1 MHKKNTS
8 KDCDGRDNNNNDNN
22 NNDNN
27 DNNNNNN
34 NKRKILMN
42 QLMSIC
48 LLCPKRI
55 FNMEKMGQNT
65 RKLKSID
72 SFRGSAFKIV

>member
-8 KDCDGRDNNNNDNN
+8 KDCDGRDNNNDNN
-22 NNDNN
+22 NND
-27 DNNNNNN
+27 NN

-42 QLMSIC
+42 QLMSIS

>member
-8 KDCDGRDNNNNDNN
+8 KDCDGRDINNNDDNNNNDNN
-22 NNDNN
+22 NN
-27 DNNNNNN
+27 
-34 NKRKILMN
+34 KRNIFMN
-42 QLMSIC
+42 QLMSIS

-72 SFRGSAFKIV
+72 SFGGSAFKIV

>member
-8 KDCDGRDNNNNDNN
+8 KDCDGRDINNNDNNNNNNDNN
-22 NNDNN
+22 NNS
-27 DNNNNNN
+27 
-34 NKRKILMN
+34 KRKIFMN
-42 QLMSIC
+42 QLMSIS

-72 SFRGSAFKIV
+72 SFGGSAFKIV

>member
-1 MHKKNTS
+1 MYKKNTS

-22 NNDNN
+22 NN
-27 DNNNNNN
+27 NNN

-42 QLMSIC
+42 QLMSIS

-72 SFRGSAFKIV
+72 SFRDSALKIV

>member
-8 KDCDGRDNNNNDNN
+8 KDCDGRDINNSDNNNNNDNN
-22 NNDNN
+22 NN
-27 DNNNNNN
+27 
-34 NKRKILMN
+34 KRKIFMN
-42 QLMSIC
+42 QLMSIS

-72 SFRGSAFKIV
+72 SFGGSAFKIV